1 MKYKYAAFLIV
12 ILIFSFLGCTKQTSN
27 PEAVTKNQ
35 KIIVVVCDKET
46 KKPIKDAKVNI
57 IGNSDL
63 YTTDEM
69 GKTPEIQVEVSSDYF
84 NRYIDDVSKRMRGGF
99 INLAALK
106 EGYGKHM
113 ELDYIIYPGSSIY
126 LVKLYLTKGSK
137 DTVNINEPD
146 ISLIEDIAKFYENF
160 EGAGLN
166 TGNMIK
172 YSVTVIDESGKPIEG
187 AKVIIP
193 EAQFS
198 SKTNN
203 KGICQME
210 IPYDDS
216 EIVNYPVK
224 KKYGEITILAN
235 KKEYTPMVVLRAH
248 VNKDGKDNS
257 IKIKLKKSEK
267 QEVKYE
273 IIKPKAKWVQ
283 QLMECYK

>member
-1 MKYKYAAFLIV
+1 MKYKYAAFLLTI

-27 PEAVTKNQ
+27 EAVTQNQ
-35 KIIVVVCDKET
+35 KIIVVVCDKES
-46 KKPIKDAKVNI
+46 KKPIKDAKVYI

-69 GKTPEIQVEVSSDYF
+69 GKTPEIQVEVNSDYF
-84 NRYIDDVSKRMRGGF
+84 NKYIDDVSKRMRGGF
-99 INLAALK
+99 VNLVALK

-113 ELDYIIYPGSSIY
+113 ELDYNIYPGSSIY
-126 LVKLYLTKGSK
+126 LVKIWLTKGSK
-137 DTVNINEPD
+137 NTMNMNEPD
-146 ISLIEDIAKFYENF
+146 KSIVEDIAKFYEEF

-172 YSVTVIDESGKPIEG
+172 YNVTVTDESGKPIEG
-187 AKVIIP
+187 AKVIVP

-216 EIVNYPVK
+216 ENVSYPVK
-224 KKYGEITILAN
+224 KEYGEITLITNN
-235 KKEYTPMVVLRAH
+235 KGYNSMVLLRVP
-248 VNKDGKDNS
+248 VNKDGKDNN
-257 IKIKLKKSEK
+257 IKIKLIKTDK

-273 IIKPKAKWVQ
+273 IIKPNIKWVNEV
-283 QLMECYK
+283 MDFYK